1 MDPTAR
7 SPHAAQTASHR
18 RRGNRFVRRTTA
30 WATAGALG
38 VTGAFTALA
47 GWSSRVS
54 AHTNRPAGS
63 THAPVSPAPVN
74 PSQGSAG
81 SPSTTPGTTPDT
93 SSQGGLAAPDTT
105 PQFTQQPPVAASG
118 GS

>member
-54 AHTNRPAGS
+54 AHTSRPARS
-63 THAPVSPAPVN
+63 THAPVN

-81 SPSTTPGTTPDT
+81 GPSTTPGTTPDT
-93 SSQGGLAAPDTT
+93 SNQGGLAAPDTT